1 MNPTLLIDFGSTY
14 TKLVAVDE
22 VSGALLGM
30 TQSPTTVQTDIN
42 EGLAAAKE
50 QLEAKT
56 EKQLRFSKVR
66 ACSSAAGGLKIIV
79 SGLVADLTA
88 KAARMAA
95 LGGGGKIL
103 RVFAGKLTRSD
114 VEDIVSAKPDLFLL
128 TGGTDGGEEKC
139 ILHNAA
145 RLAESSLSCPIL
157 VAGNRSAVDEC
168 AETLLA
174 AGKKVTVCPNVLPRV
189 NEVNIRPVQDQI
201 RKTFL
206 SQIICAKGLTRIES
220 IMDDITMP
228 TPVSVLKALTLLSKG
243 TAATPGLGP
252 LMAIDLGGATTD
264 VYSIAEGSPQSS
276 NTFLRGLIEPNEKRS
291 VEGDLGM
298 RISIHGILEAVGLER
313 IANIAGSSP
322 EEVLNWVRAVDAQH
336 DLLPRNELEIRLDH
350 AFAAAAV
357 QTATIRHAGTIE
369 ETYTPM
375 GQIFI
380 QEGKDLRDLETVILI
395 GGALI
400 HAARPVE
407 IANFAAYSPE
417 FPYSL
422 RPNRVKV
429 LVDKAY
435 ILSAMGVLS
444 ETNPEAAL
452 NLMKKE
458 IIYA

>member
-22 VSGALLGM
+22 NSGELLG
-30 TQSPTTVQTDIN
+30 TAQSPTTVHTDIN
-42 EGLAAAKE
+42 EGLAAARE
-50 QLEAKT
+50 QLETKIGET
-56 EKQLRFSKVR
+56 LDFGSIR

-103 RVFAGKLTRSD
+103 RVFAGKLTNGD
-114 VEDIVSAKPDLFLL
+114 VEDIVDAKPDLFLL
-128 TGGTDGGEEKC
+128 TGGTDGGDEKC

-145 RLAESSLSCPIL
+145 KLAESDLSCPIL
-157 VAGNRSAVDEC
+157 VAGNRNAVDEC
-168 AETLLA
+168 AESLRN
-174 AGKKVTVCPNVLPRV
+174 AGKSVTICPNVLPRV

-206 SQIICAKGLTRIES
+206 SQIIYAKGLTCIES
-220 IMDDITMP
+220 VMDEITMP
-228 TPVSVLKALTLLSKG
+228 TPVSVLKALTLLSNG
-243 TAATPGLGP
+243 TGKTPGLGP

-264 VYSIAEGSPQSS
+264 VYSIADGNPQAS
-276 NTFLRGLIEPNEKRS
+276 NTFLRGLIEPTEKRS

-298 RISIHGILEAVGLER
+298 RISIHGILEAVGLEQIAR
-313 IANIAGSSP
+313 IAEASP
-322 EEVLNWVRAVDAQH
+322 EEVLAWVSAVDAQH
-336 DLLPRNELEIRLDH
+336 DLLPRNELEVRLDH
-350 AFAAAAV
+350 AFAAGAV
-357 QTATIRHAGTIE
+357 QAATIRHAGTIE

-375 GQIFI
+375 GRTFI
-380 QEGKDLRDLETVILI
+380 QEGKDLRSLETVILI

-400 HAARPVE
+400 HAAYPIE
-407 IANFAAYSPE
+407 IANYAAYSPE
-417 FPYSL
+417 FPSSL
-422 RPNRVKV
+422 RPNRIKV
-429 LVDKAY
+429 LVDKTY

-444 ETNPEAAL
+444 EINPEVAL
-452 NLMKKE
+452 SLMKKE